1 MIIKSDQTGEESK
14 MQAKTFSPCTWIYPD
29 TECDRKDTSISVD
42 IARGGM
48 AAFQILTDITLEKK
62 TPVKI
67 LWENAFSLENTV
79 YQLIAV
85 CVDQNSGKDVLTGPY
100 DAVKEYATREAP
112 YYVFDAMREI
122 DNGLISKGRL
132 AFYVKMEAPGTMVP
146 GEKKTALCFEI
157 GNETYRMDINVRV
170 HPAKIPDLKHA
181 SFGMV
186 NWLNIEQMCQ
196 QHHVNVS
203 DPEFE
208 EILIRYLEN
217 QLEMR
222 NTQLQI
228 PSGVPVRDENGKVVF
243 FDFSLAEKV
252 GSLALK
258 YGFQYILGGFVARFK
273 IWDEKTHY
281 LLWDRDVSIASHEG
295 YRQLKLYFTEI
306 EKLIRKNGWQGKYMQ
321 TLVDEPQ
328 FPNSDHYRVLSSIC
342 RRFLPGVPIHDP
354 VESTLLDGALDIWD
368 VKQAV
373 YEKYLDEFKALQDM
387 GEEMWLYTCGFP
399 AGKMMNRVMDLP
411 LTASIL
417 PMWMCYL
424 YDCKGFLHWGYN
436 VHTEMP
442 FEKTCYQPEP
452 EHPEIAYP
460 AGNAHIV
467 YPGINGP
474 MWSVR
479 AMLQRI
485 GAEDYELFRLLD
497 KKDSELARKLAR
509 KACTSFSEYTFDG
522 EKVDE
527 IRREILKSI

>member
-1 MIIKSDQTGEESK
+1 MR
-14 MQAKTFSPCTWIYPD
+14 AKIYSPCTWIYPD
-29 TECDRKDTSISVD
+29 TEFIGEDRSVFLD

-48 AAFQILTDITLEKK
+48 AAFQILTDTEIPDDAE
-62 TPVKI
+62 I
-67 LWENAFSLENTV
+67 RIRWENAFALNVKV
-79 YQLIAV
+79 YQLMSV

-100 DAVKEYATREAP
+100 EAVKEYATRKAP
-112 YYVFDAMREI
+112 FYVFDAMREI
-122 DNGLISKGRL
+122 DDGRILKGRL
-132 AFYVKMEAPGTMVP
+132 ALYVKIEAPQMISAGN
-146 GEKKTALCFEI
+146 KTLALNI
-157 GNETYRMDINVRV
+157 ASGNEQIELSIDVCV
-170 HPAKIPDLKHA
+170 HSARIPDLQHA

-186 NWLNIEQMCQ
+186 NWLNIDEICR
-196 QHHVNVS
+196 QHEIGKD
-203 DPEFE
+203 DPAFE
-208 EILIRYLEN
+208 DILIRYIDN

-228 PSGVPVRDENGKVVF
+228 PSGVPVRDQNGKVVS
-243 FDFSLAEKV
+243 FDFSFAEKV
-252 GSLALK
+252 GLIALK
-258 YGFQYILGGFVARFK
+258 RGFQYILGGFVARFK
-273 IWDEKTHY
+273 VWDEKTHY
-281 LLWDRDVSIASHEG
+281 LLWDRDVSVASHEG

-306 EKLIRKNGWQGKYMQ
+306 EKLIYKNGWYGQYMQ

-342 RRFLPGVPIHDP
+342 RRFLPGIPIHDP
-354 VESTLLDGALDIWD
+354 VESTELDGALDIWD

-373 YEKYLDEFKALQDM
+373 YEKYIGEYRALQEM

-399 AGKMMNRVMDLP
+399 AGKVMNRVMDLP
-411 LTASIL
+411 LTASLL

-436 VHTEMP
+436 VHTKTP

-467 YPGINGP
+467 YPGKDGP

-485 GAEDYELFRLLD
+485 GAEDYELLNLLGNKD
-497 KKDSELARKLAR
+497 QAIAQSLIKKVCR
-509 KACTSFSEYTFDG
+509 SFSDYTFDG
-522 EKVDE
+522 EEADKV
-527 IRREILKSI
+527 RKEILLALD